1 MSYRIQVAEGSP
13 GMARRLVLSGQLEL
27 AAAGPV
33 RLALDEALE
42 HGAAEVDLAGVERID
57 GGVAAVLAGRARSG
71 LLSVLGTPGH
81 LQPVLDLYL
90 ARSAGETRRRVL
102 DPGLLETLGRWARG
116 TLLDQR
122 RVLEFLGDLGRSTL
136 LALRAPSSVR
146 WRDVTRLMDRHGSDG
161 LPINA
166 LIGFLMGLITAFQA
180 ALQLHKFGADIFVAD
195 LVGLSLTREL
205 GPLMTGI
212 VLAGRSG
219 AAIAAELGTMKVGEE
234 VDALRVMGL
243 DPVRFLVLPRML
255 AVTLIAPLLAI
266 LSTAIGIVGGA
277 MVANLMLDI
286 PFVAYRNS
294 LEQAVGFADVF
305 SGVGKAVVFGL
316 LVAAIACQRGLA
328 TRGGAEGVGR
338 ATTSAVVTTLFTLIV
353 VDAGFTVLYDLWGI

>member
-1 MSYRIQVAEGSP
+1 
-13 GMARRLVLSGQLEL
+13 
-27 AAAGPV
+27 
-33 RLALDEALE
+33 
-42 HGAAEVDLAGVERID
+42 
-57 GGVAAVLAGRARSG
+57 
-71 LLSVLGTPGH
+71 
-81 LQPVLDLYL
+81 
-90 ARSAGETRRRVL
+90 
-102 DPGLLETLGRWARG
+102 
-116 TLLDQR
+116 
-122 RVLEFLGDLGRSTL
+122 
-136 LALRAPSSVR
+136 
-146 WRDVTRLMDRHGSDG
+146 
-161 LPINA
+161 
-166 LIGFLMGLITAFQA
+166 
-180 ALQLHKFGADIFVAD
+180 
-195 LVGLSLTREL
+195 
-205 GPLMTGI
+205 
-212 VLAGRSG
+212 
-219 AAIAAELGTMKVGEE
+219 MKVGEE

-353 VDAGFTVLYDLWGI
+353 VDAGFTVLYDLWGV

>member
-1 MSYRIQVAEGSP
+1 
-13 GMARRLVLSGQLEL
+13 MARRLVLSGQLEL
-27 AAAGPV
+27 TAARRV
-33 RLALDEALE
+33 RLALDEALA
-42 HGAAEVDLAGVERID
+42 HGAAEVDLAGVEKLD
-57 GGVAAVLAGRARSG
+57 GGVAAIVAGRARSG
-71 LLSVLGTPGH
+71 LLSVLGTPAH

-90 ARSAGETRRRVL
+90 ARSAGESRKRRL
-102 DPGLLETLGRWARG
+102 DAGLLETLGAWGRA

-122 RVLEFLGDLGRSTL
+122 RVLEFLGDLGRSCL
-136 LALRAPSSVR
+136 LALRRPASVR
-146 WRDVTRLMDRHGSDG
+146 WADVTRLMNRHGSDG

-180 ALQLHKFGADIFVAD
+180 ALQLHKFGADVFVAN

-234 VDALRVMGL
+234 IDALRVMGL

-266 LSTAIGIVGGA
+266 MSTGIGIVGGA
-277 MVANLMLDI
+277 LVANVMLDI
-286 PFVAYRNS
+286 PFVAFGNS

-305 SGVGKAVVFGL
+305 GGVGKAVVFGL

-353 VDAGFTVLYDLWGI
+353 VDAGFTVLYDLWGV